1 MNKPHIGF
9 IGIGVMGDPMARHL
23 ADAEYC
29 LTIFDKNRT
38 KAEKVGETY
47 EHVKVADTPRDVAEK
62 SDLVI
67 TMLPSG
73 KIVREVTLGEAG
85 LIEGFRAGSLLLDTS
100 SSEPWLTIETYTAL
114 KEKGVGMVDAPV
126 SGARAGAE
134 SAELIFMTGG
144 NKDEVSRVK
153 PVLHIMGKEIFHLG
167 PLGAGHAMKSINNLI
182 TAMTLMASTEGLII
196 GKKYGL
202 DPNVMTDV
210 LNVSTGMSWIS
221 KTHIKQRITSRK
233 FDDPFKLGLMVKDIN
248 IAMELADRM
257 GILIP
262 LSSSGRDLW
271 EKAVQLAGRDSSISE
286 VVRWVEHNTNTE
298 ITSDFKG
305 LSNLFP

>member
-1 MNKPHIGF
+1 
-9 IGIGVMGDPMARHL
+9 
-23 ADAEYC
+23 
-29 LTIFDKNRT
+29 
-38 KAEKVGETY
+38 
-47 EHVKVADTPRDVAEK
+47 
-62 SDLVI
+62 
-67 TMLPSG
+67 
-73 KIVREVTLGEAG
+73 
-85 LIEGFRAGSLLLDTS
+85 
-100 SSEPWLTIETYTAL
+100 
-114 KEKGVGMVDAPV
+114 
-126 SGARAGAE
+126 
-134 SAELIFMTGG
+134 
-144 NKDEVSRVK
+144 
-153 PVLHIMGKEIFHLG
+153 
-167 PLGAGHAMKSINNLI
+167 
-182 TAMTLMASTEGLII
+182 MTLMASTEGLII